1 MFHHTLVLGVVSSLL
16 ATAALAHPDI
26 RAGHRELGNVAKF
39 AATARAEV
47 VPDEAVVTLS
57 ASHQGPDVAAATRDV
72 LQEVDAA
79 LRSIAGV
86 PGVVA
91 ETTGFQTTRDY
102 RFVNGAQVPDGWTV
116 RDEITLKSANFK
128 ALGEL
133 TGRLARTLHVEGTSN
148 RISSG
153 LRERVEQ
160 SLTAKAIAAFRAKA
174 ATVTR
179 EFGLHRYALLTIDV
193 GALQGD
199 RSMPRPPY
207 PIVAAQRV
215 MAAAPLPIAPGESP
229 LSVTVSGAIR
239 ME

>member
-1 MFHHTLVLGVVSSLL
+1 MFHPTLVLGVVGSLL

-26 RAGHRELGNVAKF
+26 RTGHREVANIAKF
-39 AATARAEV
+39 AATAREAV

-57 ASHQGPDVAAATRDV
+57 ASHQGTDVAAATRDV
-72 LQEVDAA
+72 LQEVDDA
-79 LRSIAGV
+79 LRSVAGV

-91 ETTGFQTTRDY
+91 ETSGFQTIRDY

-116 RDEITLKSANFK
+116 RDEITLKSAHFK
-128 ALGEL
+128 PLGEL
-133 TGRLARTLHVEGTSN
+133 TGRLARTLHVEATST

-153 LRERVEQ
+153 LRERAER
-160 SLTAKAIAAFRAKA
+160 SLTAKAIASFRAKA

-179 EFGLHRYALLTIDV
+179 EFGLHRYVLLTIDV
-193 GALQGD
+193 GSLQGD

-207 PIVAAQRV
+207 PMMTAQRA
-215 MAAAPLPIAPGESP
+215 MTASPLPIAPGEAP
-229 LSVTVSGAIR
+229 FSVTVSGSVR